1 MKLLITGG
9 AGFIGGNFIRYYLQ
23 AHPGCDIVNLDKLTY
38 AGNRASLADLEN
50 RPAYRFVLGDICDA
64 GLVRELVGDGVD
76 AVINFAAES
85 HVDRS
90 IDDASVFL
98 DTNIQGTYNL
108 LQCSRDA
115 GVSLFLQVS
124 TDEVYGS
131 LDATGF
137 FTESSPIQPNSP
149 YAASKA
155 AADLVCRSL
164 YETFDFP
171 VIISRCCN
179 NFGPYQFPEK
189 LIPLFI
195 TNLLEDCPV
204 PIYGDGLNVRDWIH
218 VEDHCRALDAILQ
231 KGKPGEVYNVGAR
244 QEKTN
249 LEITA
254 IILRELDKPESYKK
268 FVEDRLGHD
277 RRYAID
283 PAKLEQD
290 LDWRPAFGFEQAIK
304 ETVAWYRDN
313 PEWWQ
318 PLKHKAGQT
327 D

>member
-23 AHPGCDIVNLDKLTY
+23 AHPGCAIVNLDKLTY
-38 AGNRASLADLEN
+38 AGNRASLKDIEDQ
-50 RPAYRFVLGDICDA
+50 PAYRFVQGDICDVN
-64 GLVRELVGDGVD
+64 LVRELIADGVD
-76 AVINFAAES
+76 VVVNFAAES

-90 IDDASVFL
+90 IHDAAVFL

-108 LQCSRDA
+108 LKCSRDA
-115 GVSLFLQVS
+115 GVALFLQVS

-131 LDATGF
+131 LGSTGF
-137 FTESSPIQPNSP
+137 FTERSTIQPNSP

-164 YETFDFP
+164 YETFGFP
-171 VIISRCCN
+171 VIISRSCN

-204 PIYGDGLNVRDWIH
+204 PVYGDGLNVRDWIH

-231 KGKPGEVYNVGAR
+231 KGQPGEVYNVGAR

-249 LEITA
+249 LEITT
-254 IILRELDKPESYKK
+254 IILRELGKPESYKK

-283 PAKLEQD
+283 PAKLEKE

-304 ETVAWYRDN
+304 DTVAWYRDN
-313 PEWWQ
+313 PEWWK
-318 PLKHKAGQT
+318 PLKHKTGQT